1 MLKFIQKILGT
12 KSDRDLKE
20 LRPELDKILAVESGI
35 QALSNNELR
44 GKTEEFKQRIADV
57 QAEETAAV
65 ADLKKQIDEEKDV
78 EKTHVTPPNLPRA
91 IMQLESHDA
100 ANPPWTTL
108 HLLLLRRN
116 SSTAGLADIRKADL
130 TV

>member
-1 MLKFIQKILGT
+1 MMITLPLAPFKFWDDIMLKFIQKILGT

-57 QAEETAAV
+57 QAEETAAI
-65 ADLKKQIDEEKDV
+65 ADLKKQIDEE
-78 EKTHVTPPNLPRA
+78 
-91 IMQLESHDA
+91 
-100 ANPPWTTL
+100 
-108 HLLLLRRN
+108 
-116 SSTAGLADIRKADL
+116 
-130 TV
+130 